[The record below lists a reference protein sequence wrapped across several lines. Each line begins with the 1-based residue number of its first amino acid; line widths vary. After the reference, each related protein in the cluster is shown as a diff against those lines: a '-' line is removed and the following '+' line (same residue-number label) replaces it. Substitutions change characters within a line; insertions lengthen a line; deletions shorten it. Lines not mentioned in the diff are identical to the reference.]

1 MIIIGG
7 VPWKKG
13 TKNEESFNLMMNGE
27 YNQLFKLWNRL
38 NYVNHDI
45 IDLFSKIFQ
54 YGHKRIDLNGINVS
68 NFIQR

>member
-54 YGHKRIDLNGINVS
+54 YEHKRIDLNGIKNH
-68 NFIQR
+68 RWLR